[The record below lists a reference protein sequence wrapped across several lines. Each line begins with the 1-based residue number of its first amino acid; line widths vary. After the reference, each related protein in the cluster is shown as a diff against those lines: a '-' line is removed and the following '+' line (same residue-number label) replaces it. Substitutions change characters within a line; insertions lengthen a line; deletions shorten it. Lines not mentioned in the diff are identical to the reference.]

1 MSTAP
6 TLEPPF
12 LVVQCPHCRLLT
24 PIHMLNVVAA
34 NGANG
39 GDGQGKSAVR
49 AAFSCGMCHTSSSL
63 PLSGFNPTSLPIPT
77 APAVPAAPVV
87 PVVAAPVAVAPAA
100 AVSSAAPPAVSSAVT
115 PAAASIATDVAVRTT
130 TGADAWQVI
139 REKLDKLPH
148 TGIDG
153 ALHSSFLL
161 LLEDWS
167 NLDRHKKLL
176 QQANIANQL
185 TSLGTRYRTVLD
197 SKPAEEIVAVAKK
210 MQNEII
216 TLAMIQMNQQKSLT
230 TTDDAE
236 GNSSK
241 KRWMVAG
248 GIALMFLL
256 AGAIIFVWKQIQSLL
271 S

>member
-24 PIHMLNVVAA
+24 PIHTLNVVAA

-49 AAFSCGMCHTSSSL
+49 AAFSCGMCHTLSSL
-63 PLSGFNPTSLPIPT
+63 PLSGFTPTSLPIPT
-77 APAVPAAPVV
+77 APAAPAAPVV
-87 PVVAAPVAVAPAA
+87 PNVPVAVAPV
-100 AVSSAAPPAVSSAVT
+100 AVTPAVPPAVT

-130 TGADAWQVI
+130 TGADAWQAI